1 MTRTTPELPEIKN
14 PEVELHKP
22 QLPEAVVTKREP
34 GALEYALHVL
44 NQLRKQGLW
53 FTLLEIID
61 QTVRRVSGAPTG
73 HFTRIT
79 PQLHVGGQYSRKGW
93 ATLARRGV
101 TAAVSMRGEY
111 DDRGEGFLPP
121 RYLHLPTVDNHAPTL
136 DHLHQGID
144 FITDELERGGQ
155 VYIHCWE
162 GVGRGP
168 TMLAAYLVSSGL
180 KPSEA
185 WAKIRAVRPFIRPTV
200 AQITKIDLLAAEYG
214 RLNQPPLSEQ
224 LPTVSAGT
232 VEAQVQA
239 AAQQAAQNEAG
250 A

>member
-1 MTRTTPELPEIKN
+1 MLDTPEIKN
-14 PEVELHKP
+14 PEVELNNPHI
-22 QLPEAVVTKREP
+22 PEAVVTKREP

-53 FTLLEIID
+53 NTILEIID
-61 QTVRRVSGAPTG
+61 QSARRIRGAPTER
-73 HFTRIT
+73 FTRIT

-93 ATLARRGV
+93 ATLARRGI

-136 DHLHQGID
+136 EHLRQGVA
-144 FITDELERGGQ
+144 FIGDELARGGQ

-168 TMLAAYLVSSGL
+168 TMLAAYFVCTGM

-185 WAKIRAVRPFIRPTV
+185 WAKIKAVRPFIRPMPDQI
-200 AQITKIDLLAAEYG
+200 AQVDVLAAEYG
-214 RLNQPPLSEQ
+214 RVNEPPLSEQ
-224 LPTVSAGT
+224 L
-232 VEAQVQA
+232 QA
-239 AAQQAAQNEAG
+239 AAPAALATLDQPVKE
-250 A
+250 

>member
-1 MTRTTPELPEIKN
+1 MTNPPEIKN
-14 PEVELHKP
+14 PELELNNPHI
-22 QLPEAVVTKREP
+22 PEPVVTKREP
-34 GALEYALHVL
+34 NALEYTLHVL

-53 FTLLEIID
+53 NTILEIVD
-61 QTVRRVSGAPTG
+61 QTARRTRGAPTEG
-73 HFTRIT
+73 FTRIT

-93 ATLARRGV
+93 ATLAQRGI

-136 DHLHQGID
+136 EHLRQGVA
-144 FITDELERGGQ
+144 FITDEVQRGGQ

-168 TMLAAYLVSSGL
+168 TMLAAYFVSTGM

-185 WAKIRAVRPFIRPTV
+185 WAKIKAVRPFIRPTV
-200 AQITKIDLLAAEYG
+200 EQIAQLDILASEYG
-214 RLNQPPLSEQ
+214 TLNQPPLSEQ
-224 LPTVSAGT
+224 LTGAAPEAFVSGD
-232 VEAQVQA
+232 
-239 AAQQAAQNEAG
+239 
-250 A
+250 